1 MPAPT
6 NTSAT
11 TATDL
16 GTLPASVSQNVHD
29 SGTTYEVWFKFTA
42 PADAVVIGA
51 FAFGDLV
58 TYKPTIRPY
67 NGPAGAPTQILSI
80 AAENKPIQFPVS
92 AGTEYFLKVTPNA

>member
-29 SGTTYEVWFKFTA
+29 SGTTYEVWHKFTA
-42 PADAVVIGA
+42 PAGVTVVGV
-51 FAFGDLV
+51 FGFGDLT
-58 TYKPTIRPY
+58 TYRPTIRPY
-67 NGPAGAPTQILSI
+67 NGPAGAPTALLSI
-80 AAENKPIQFPVS
+80 GAENKPIQFPVTP
-92 AGTEYFLKVTPNA
+92 GTEYFLKCTPNA